1 MEGIQEPKE
10 GWSRRNR

>member
-1 MEGIQEPKE
+1 MEGIHRSKE

>member
-1 MEGIQEPKE
+1 MEEIKESKE

>member
-1 MEGIQEPKE
+1 MEEIRETKE